1 MAAPS
6 PWQSSFTLQS
16 STIIPIC
23 YTKRRL
29 LIPWSS
35 DFYSPSSCCCSLN
48 NASGNGRKRLRVKP
62 VELITADADSETG
75 QGFDSPFNSDGLNG
89 TRLSFKSLFGKRAL
103 WRTLF
108 FASKK
113 VRSIILLNAITIIY
127 GTALKFVIFV
137 VFLVS
142 IDFTF
147 HRISFFY

>member
-1 MAAPS
+1 M
-6 PWQSSFTLQS
+6 
-16 STIIPIC
+16 
-23 YTKRRL
+23 
-29 LIPWSS
+29 
-35 DFYSPSSCCCSLN
+35 
-48 NASGNGRKRLRVKP
+48 
-62 VELITADADSETG
+62 ELITADADSETG
-75 QGFDSPFNSDGLNG
+75 QAFDSPFNSDGLNG

-127 GTALKFVIFV
+127 GTVLKFVIFV